1 MKIIDILNDYAKG
14 KIKEGFKFRCCNQNW
29 IIEDDNI
36 HSINQYMSHDG
47 MGEYVYFE
55 DCLDLSNL
63 NDEVEIIEE
72 PKELEELKEIK
83 TTGDKF
89 YCEYIGSWIKKEAS
103 AAYCEYLSNK
113 INEIIR
119 YIKDKEDK

>member
-1 MKIIDILNDYAKG
+1 MKIIDILNDYANG
-14 KIKEGFKFRCCNQNW
+14 KIKDGLKFRSGNYSW
-29 IIEDDNI
+29 VIEEDDI
-36 HSINQYMSHDG
+36 HSINQYSNHDG
-47 MGEYVYFE
+47 MGDYVYFE
-55 DCLDLSNL
+55 DCIDLSNL

-83 TTGDKF
+83 TTGDEF

-119 YIKDKEDK
+119 HIKGKENK

>member
-36 HSINQYMSHDG
+36 HSINQYMSHDD
-47 MGEYVYFE
+47 MGDYEYFE
-55 DCLDLSNL
+55 DCFDLSNL

-72 PKELEELKEIK
+72 RPKNIEAINYLEHVGI
-83 TTGDKF
+83 D
-89 YCEYIGSWIKKEAS
+89 
-103 AAYCEYLSNK
+103 LSETVCKK
-113 INEIIR
+113 INELTKAVN
-119 YIKDKEDK
+119 YLLEKEK

>member
-1 MKIIDILNDYAKG
+1 MKIIDILNDYANG
-14 KIKEGFKFRCCNQNW
+14 KIKEGFKFRYDNKDW
-29 IIEDDNI
+29 VIEDDSI
-36 HSINQYMSHDG
+36 HSINRYSNYAD

-55 DCLDLSNL
+55 DCFDLSNL

-72 PKELEELKEIK
+72 PKELKELKEIK
-83 TTGDKF
+83 TTGDEF

-119 YIKDKEDK
+119 HIKDKENK

>member
-36 HSINQYMSHDG
+36 HSINQYMSHDD
-47 MGEYVYFE
+47 MGDYEYFE
-55 DCLDLSNL
+55 DCFDLSNL

-83 TTGDKF
+83 TTGDEF

-113 INEIIR
+113 MNEIIR
-119 YIKDKEDK
+119 HIKDKENK